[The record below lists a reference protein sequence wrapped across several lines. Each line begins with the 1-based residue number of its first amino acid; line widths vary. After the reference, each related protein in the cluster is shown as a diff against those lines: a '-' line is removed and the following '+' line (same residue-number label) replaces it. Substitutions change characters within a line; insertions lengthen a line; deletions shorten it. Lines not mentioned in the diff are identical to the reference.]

1 MPRKNGKLA
10 ISRRTLLIGGVAL
23 GVLPSRRAF
32 SQPSEPLKV
41 GFLTV
46 NTGPLAAGGK
56 QQMEGAAFYLKE
68 RGGMIAGRKVELI
81 TEDTAGNPALA
92 RTKTQELVERY
103 RVPVMIGPLATNEA
117 LAIDSYIRDA
127 KVPLITTTS
136 AATVDLKSHAVN
148 PWVLHAFGTAPQVTY
163 PLGDYAAKTLG
174 YKRMAI
180 VAEDFTY
187 GHEGAGGFHLAF
199 EAAGGKIVQKL
210 WPPLNTP
217 DYAPYL
223 AQIRPDLDGIYMG
236 FAGSNPLRFLK
247 QIDDYGLKGKIAV
260 LGNTTSTDEGILKLM
275 GEEAVDT
282 FTAGWYAAGLDTAD
296 NKKFVAG
303 INADYQHDPGF
314 YTAGPYTALLIIEEA
329 LKAIG
334 GKTDDAA
341 AFLSNARCPLEPRTD
356 RTRTARRIW
365 DSGSR
370 YLHPQSGAREW
381 EARQH
386 HRQDLSAGEPVLDLQ
401 PRAICHAA
409 DVLARLSAKQK
420 PGIAAKLVFPARLPA
435 QAFLRESGEVILPD
449 LRVIAAE
456 LVEIIPAVDSGRM
469 HVIEDEPHR
478 IIADGMHFQNG
489 NVLLAADGLA
499 LIRRMSLHLGAR
511 ALHPQIFGAQIEG
524 VAAVEDD
531 AQGLAVLA
539 QPQLRWPGL

>member
-1 MPRKNGKLA
+1 MPRKNRRIAL
-10 ISRRTLLIGGVAL
+10 SRRKFLAAGVAL
-23 GVLPSRRAF
+23 AALPSQRTY
-32 SQPSEPLKV
+32 SQSAETLKI

-46 NTGPLAAGGK
+46 NTAPLAAGGK
-56 QQMEGAAFYLKE
+56 QQMEGAASYLKE
-68 RGGMIAGRKVELI
+68 RGGVIAGRKVELI
-81 TEDTAGNPALA
+81 TQDTAGNPALA

-103 RVPVMIGPLATNEA
+103 NVPVMIGPLATNEA

-174 YKRMAI
+174 FKRMAI

-260 LGNTTSTDEGILKLM
+260 LGNTTRNDEGILKLM

-282 FTAGWYAAGLDTAD
+282 FTAGVSAPGLDAAD

-314 YTAGPYTALLIIEEA
+314 YPAGPYTALLIIEEA
-329 LKAIG
+329 LKTTRG
-334 GKTDDAA
+334 STDDAP
-341 AFLSNARCPLEPRTD
+341 AFLKAVHE
-356 RTRTARRIW
+356 
-365 DSGSR
+365 
-370 YLHPQSGAREW
+370 
-381 EARQH
+381 
-386 HRQDLSAGEPVLDLQ
+386 V
-401 PRAICHAA
+401 
-409 DVLARLSAKQK
+409 RLSQGPIGPVRLDDYGTPILDIYIRKVARVN
-420 PGIAAKLVFPARLPA
+420 GKLVNTILKTYPQVSQFWTYDPA
-435 QAFLRESGEVILPD
+435 QFVT
-449 LRVIAAE
+449 
-456 LVEIIPAVDSGRM
+456 
-469 HVIEDEPHR
+469 
-478 IIADGMHFQNG
+478 
-489 NVLLAADGLA
+489 
-499 LIRRMSLHLGAR
+499 
-511 ALHPQIFGAQIEG
+511 
-524 VAAVEDD
+524 
-531 AQGLAVLA
+531 
-539 QPQLRWPGL
+539 QPTFSRDYPPSKNLE